1 MNLKDNISCLRGVG
15 AKRAE
20 ALKKLN
26 IETIGDLLWLFPRKY
41 EDRRNVLS
49 VMEAPLDTDVLI
61 SGRVVTAG
69 LSGNPYSRSRLLKV
83 LIEDNTGTV
92 QLLFFNGKYLANYFK
107 PGAEFV
113 FFGKIT
119 LRNGIR
125 QMTHPEFH
133 KPGDKAG
140 SRGLIPVY
148 PLTEGLTQNQLR

>member
-92 QLLFFNGKYLANYFK
+92 QLLFFNGK
-107 PGAEFV
+107 
-113 FFGKIT
+113 
-119 LRNGIR
+119 
-125 QMTHPEFH
+125 
-133 KPGDKAG
+133 
-140 SRGLIPVY
+140 
-148 PLTEGLTQNQLR
+148 

>member
-49 VMEAPLDTDVLI
+49 VMEAPLDTNVLI

-69 LSGNPYSRSRLLKV
+69 LSGNP
-83 LIEDNTGTV
+83 
-92 QLLFFNGKYLANYFK
+92 
-107 PGAEFV
+107 
-113 FFGKIT
+113 
-119 LRNGIR
+119 
-125 QMTHPEFH
+125 
-133 KPGDKAG
+133 
-140 SRGLIPVY
+140 
-148 PLTEGLTQNQLR
+148 